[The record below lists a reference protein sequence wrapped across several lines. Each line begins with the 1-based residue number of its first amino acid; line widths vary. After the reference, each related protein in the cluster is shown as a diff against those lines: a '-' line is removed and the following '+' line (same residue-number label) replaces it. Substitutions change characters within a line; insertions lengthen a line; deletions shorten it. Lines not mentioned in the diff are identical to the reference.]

1 MKKNTFLFRML
12 LIALPV
18 LGLFLFTSYLDGAPN
33 GYSGSPGDG
42 GNNCSTCHFGADN
55 NYNNQSTIS
64 SNIPAEGYTP
74 GQTYTITVT
83 PNSTAPKHG
92 FEITAE
98 NSSDEKVGEFIANS
112 TTTHYNSTVLT
123 TLTHNAPLESG
134 VWSFNWT
141 APSDTQGTITFY
153 AAINA
158 VNGDGAAYDD
168 QDEPITTSLTVNQ
181 TAAGVANLENTFFSL
196 AENPVRDFI
205 MINFDQELSGTYNI
219 YDIAGKKIQEADFKN
234 KNELT
239 INSNTLK
246 IGMYILKITSADLT
260 QNVQFIKH

>member
-1 MKKNTFLFRML
+1 MKKNTFIFRLAL
-12 LIALPV
+12 LIIPI
-18 LGLFLFTSYLDGAPN
+18 LGLFLFTSYSSGAPD

-42 GNNCSTCHFGADN
+42 GNYCSACHLGTNN

-98 NSSDEKVGEFIANS
+98 NSSNTKVGEFLSTA
-112 TTTHYNSTVLT
+112 TTTYPGTAHTA
-123 TLTHNAPLESG
+123 LTHNAPITSG
-134 VWSFNWT
+134 VWSFDWV
-141 APSDTQGTITFY
+141 APSTTEGTITFY

-158 VNGDGAAYDD
+158 VNGDGAAYDN

-205 MINFDQELSGTYNI
+205 MVNFNQELSGTYSI

-246 IGMYILKITSADLT
+246 IGMYILKITSTDLA